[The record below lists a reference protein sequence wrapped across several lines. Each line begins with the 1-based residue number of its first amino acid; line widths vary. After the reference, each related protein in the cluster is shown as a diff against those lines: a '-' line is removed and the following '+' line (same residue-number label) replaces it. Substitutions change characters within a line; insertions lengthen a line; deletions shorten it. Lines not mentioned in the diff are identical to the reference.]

1 MLRHP
6 VRRNQGKSGF
16 EEPHSIIVGFLRP
29 KYAMAWP
36 RAQSTIGKY
45 AAIADSCLQ
54 NASKDRYSFS
64 GEAAAATAST
74 TAAAAEAL
82 REEQHRKRSESG
94 CKDALPL
101 RSANINQMRKKSKG
115 EPSHRK

>member
-1 MLRHP
+1 MR
-6 VRRNQGKSGF
+6 
-16 EEPHSIIVGFLRP
+16 
-29 KYAMAWP
+29 
-36 RAQSTIGKY
+36 KY

-74 TAAAAEAL
+74 TAAAAAL
-82 REEQHRKRSESG
+82 REEQRRKRSESG

>member
-1 MLRHP
+1 MR
-6 VRRNQGKSGF
+6 
-16 EEPHSIIVGFLRP
+16 
-29 KYAMAWP
+29 
-36 RAQSTIGKY
+36 KY

-64 GEAAAATAST
+64 GEAAVATAST
-74 TAAAAEAL
+74 TAAAAL
-82 REEQHRKRSESG
+82 REEQRRKRSESG